1 MELLNQVMKDMANT
15 AQNKYRSTKEYLY
28 YKYRREEIDRI
39 LEGLLMEDQKELIDA
54 FLEEIDDAA
63 QHEVQ
68 AEYLQ
73 GVRDGIGILK
83 SLGVF

>member
-1 MELLNQVMKDMANT
+1 MELLNQFMKDMANT

-28 YKYRREEIDRI
+28 YKYRREEIDQI
-39 LEGLLMEDQKELIDA
+39 LAGLLMEDQKELVDA

-68 AEYLQ
+68 AVYLQ
-73 GVRDGIGILK
+73 GVRDGIDILK